1 MCFSMN
7 KFYGKSY
14 LYGGRQ
20 IGVTQGLGSEYI
32 IAYYSQTGGKHRVRN
47 YSKLKVYGTPEE
59 AKTAL
64 DELAK
69 EYDLAEIN

>member
-1 MCFSMN
+1 MN

-32 IAYYSQTGGKHRVRN
+32 IAYYSQTGGKHRVR
-47 YSKLKVYGTPEE
+47 LKVYDTPEE
-59 AKTAL
+59 AQTAL
-64 DELAK
+64 DKLAK
-69 EYDLAEIN
+69 EYNLADIN